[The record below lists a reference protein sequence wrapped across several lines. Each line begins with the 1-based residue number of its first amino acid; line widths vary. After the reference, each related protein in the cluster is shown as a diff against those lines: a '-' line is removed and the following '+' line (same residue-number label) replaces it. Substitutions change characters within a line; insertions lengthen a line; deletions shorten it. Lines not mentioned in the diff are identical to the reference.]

1 MRDVY
6 RTLLTTLTG
15 LLALWLIL
23 GFWPLSVG
31 SKVVLC
37 LLVILV
43 CGIVLWRQWIVSPRP
58 QDIAGDIMDESLP
71 PEDFQG
77 AVILACGDSAGLFES
92 GAQYRE
98 TRQGWYL
105 WVKDAEQLTVW
116 VKHLSLVRPALV
128 SQVSVLLAVV
138 PEYHHSADDFTQR
151 LRSWQRALVQ
161 CRPWLGG
168 LPPVWTVTW
177 ISPPGVCS
185 QETPVWFSA
194 VSQRTGIFVH
204 QPGEGHLSLT
214 DWAGQHEASGRIS
227 RLSQALWLDSLLGWQ
242 AKNVASLLDEQQGE
256 LPALRPCVQGFCM
269 VPINGQHGNLWQQ
282 HIASITA
289 LPPDNR
295 LSAAPFPLPEKL
307 LSALPRRRGISR
319 QMVFWR
325 YAGLSGGI
333 FLMLA
338 MLASFTNNQNLIRN
352 VDDHLALYHRLT
364 GEPPEPKLQAQQR
377 LRLDS
382 NQLDDWQRQ
391 GEPLR
396 YRMALY
402 QGLRLVAPVEAALH
416 GWAMPAPPTPTP
428 PAPVIQ
434 NTVPSPKTVHLDGM
448 SLFDPGKSALK
459 PGSDKVLINSLVG
472 IKGRPGG
479 LIVISGH
486 TDNTGNNA
494 LNQKLSL
501 ARAEAVRDWISD
513 TGDIPDS
520 CFAVQ
525 GFGDSRPVASN
536 DTPEGRARNR
546 RVEIRLVPQ
555 ADACQV
561 PDTTSASLQDDDAN
575 AY

>member
-1 MRDVY
+1 M
-6 RTLLTTLTG
+6 
-15 LLALWLIL
+15 
-23 GFWPLSVG
+23 
-31 SKVVLC
+31 
-37 LLVILV
+37 
-43 CGIVLWRQWIVSPRP
+43 
-58 QDIAGDIMDESLP
+58 
-71 PEDFQG
+71 
-77 AVILACGDSAGLFES
+77 FES

-116 VKHLSLVRPALV
+116 IKHLSLVRPARV
-128 SQVSVLLAVV
+128 SQISVLLAIV
-138 PEYHHSADDFTQR
+138 PEHHHSADDFTQR

-177 ISPPGVCS
+177 ISPPGACP

-194 VSQRTGIFVH
+194 VSQCTGIFGH
-204 QPGEGHLSLT
+204 QPGEGYLSLA
-214 DWAGQHEASGRIS
+214 DWIGQHPASGRIS
-227 RLSQALWLDSLLGWQ
+227 RLSQALWLNSLLCWQ
-242 AKNVASLLDEQQGE
+242 EKNVGSLLDEQQGDF
-256 LPALRPCVQGFCM
+256 PALRPCVQGFCM
-269 VPINGQHGNLWQQ
+269 VSINGLHDNLWQQ
-282 HIASITA
+282 HLASITA
-289 LPPDNR
+289 LSPDNR
-295 LSAAPFPLPEKL
+295 RSVASLPLPERL
-307 LSALPRRRGISR
+307 LPALPRRRDVSR

-325 YAGLSGGI
+325 DVGLSGGI
-333 FLMLA
+333 FLILA
-338 MLASFTNNQNLIRN
+338 MLASFTHNQNLIRK
-352 VDDHLALYHRLT
+352 VGDHLALYHSLT
-364 GEPPEPKLQAQQR
+364 GEPPEPKFQAQQR
-377 LRLDS
+377 LLLDS
-382 NQLDDWQRQ
+382 NQLDVWQHQ

-416 GWAMPAPPTPTP
+416 DWAMPAPPIP

-434 NTVPSPKTVHLDGM
+434 SPKTVQLDSM
-448 SLFDPGKSALK
+448 SLFEPGKSVLK
-459 PGSDKVLINSLVG
+459 PGSDKVLINLLLG
-472 IKGRPGG
+472 IKGRPRG

-486 TDNTGNNA
+486 ADNTGNNA

-501 ARAEAVRDWISD
+501 ARAEAVRDWIRE

-525 GFGDSRPVASN
+525 GFGDSSPVASN

-561 PDTTSASLQDDDAN
+561 PDTTSASFQDDDVN
-575 AY
+575 FNQMEK